1 MGEQAEKS
9 WKQKFK
15 FLTLEDVF
23 LPKIRISNTTKKC
36 NFPKLAQDKVWFFL
50 LPSTTMYQCVLS
62 CKKNSKNPTNKKL
75 NAIVLIVK
83 FSKTRAKSLNF
94 ASSFWAIYTV
104 HRCLK
109 PSKMD
114 SQRNSDDFPFF
125 YFSNPTS
132 GSKVSLI
139 PDFHSKIVIII
150 MNWTSIWPR

>member
-75 NAIVLIVK
+75 NAMVLIVK
-83 FSKTRAKSLNF
+83 FS
-94 ASSFWAIYTV
+94 
-104 HRCLK
+104 
-109 PSKMD
+109 
-114 SQRNSDDFPFF
+114 RNARKIFPFCVVVLAHLYCSQVLETQLDVSEIQF
-125 YFSNPTS
+125 WWFSFFLALKS
-132 GSKVSLI
+132 DLWIKS
-139 PDFHSKIVIII
+139 
-150 MNWTSIWPR
+150 